1 MRQFRAYGVLGLR
14 CQELAMKK
22 IKTLWL
28 ASKRAQLKR
37 AQAELR
43 KQKPDQKPRLK
54 LVVSGSQTDKDN

>member
-1 MRQFRAYGVLGLR
+1 
-14 CQELAMKK
+14 MKK